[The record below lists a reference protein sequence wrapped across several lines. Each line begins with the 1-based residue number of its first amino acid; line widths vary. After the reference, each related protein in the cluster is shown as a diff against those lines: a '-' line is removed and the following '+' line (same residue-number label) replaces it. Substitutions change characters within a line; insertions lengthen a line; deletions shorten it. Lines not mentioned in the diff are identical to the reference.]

1 MADQQQR
8 KAAAWP
14 PRTRIGLTAPCAGR
28 IEMDDALLPL
38 HLTARALP
46 PSFLQLAAAAEAQ
59 PSPLPP
65 GAPSSP
71 RALAA
76 ASHLAPSRPP
86 LPRHLLYLVHPLVE
100 PLELNCWHNRRTRRR
115 HVSTSPEIELTA
127 AGALEVSPFSF
138 MFSDS
143 FAVKPCSSY
152 HAWVGQ
158 CRLAVAGVPPWPCR
172 RPPCASPL

>member
-1 MADQQQR
+1 V
-8 KAAAWP
+8 AA
-14 PRTRIGLTAPCAGR
+14 TRRDRPGVAGR
-28 IEMDDALLPL
+28 GRHQSSRVRLPSRSLSVALSLS
-38 HLTARALP
+38 RA
-46 PSFLQLAAAAEAQ
+46 SEAPREAKPQ

-127 AGALEVSPFSF
+127 AGALEVSPFPF

-143 FAVKPCSSY
+143 FAMKPCSSY
-152 HAWVGQ
+152 RAWVGQ
-158 CRLAVAGVPPWPCR
+158 CRLAVVGVPPWPCR